1 MDLLNS
7 VHWNDKKYCVLFK
20 FMQNLPSLHLKI
32 FFQGISFKVSQNTWC
47 LARRKSTTSLLHL
60 ANLLFFFYSCTFSKT
75 QSAITHFIFEQHR
88 SYVHFH
94 VFNACKMRS
103 FWHIFTPQNWQLDSW
118 DSRSFPSTSSASGVT
133 QISSAVKRLY
143 EILEHSK
150 CPTIP

>member
-1 MDLLNS
+1 MIKNTAFYSNSCRTCQVHTWKYFFKASALKWARTLGVLLGGS
-7 VHWNDKKYCVLFK
+7 
-20 FMQNLPSLHLKI
+20 LPPVYSI
-32 FFQGISFKVSQNTWC
+32 WPIYY
-47 LARRKSTTSLLHL
+47 
-60 ANLLFFFYSCTFSKT
+60 FFYSCTFSKT
-75 QSAITHFIFEQHR
+75 QRAITHFIFEQHR

-133 QISSAVKRLY
+133 QISSAAKPLY